1 MKYVTLACLFMSVS
15 FHASAEARVY
25 TNADLKPERPAET
38 ASQEPSVPP
47 SPSSKGLI
55 PAGNAPLF
63 TNKSLES
70 FEQKNPSTRPGDG
83 SEPISNLTPFGK
95 GKPPAPAQ
103 GERGLIG
110 RTSAGKALPML
121 IIVSVTLLVLSL
133 IDILRNEFT
142 GSNKL
147 VWLVAVTFLPLLGPA
162 LYYFIGRGQRIRP
175 GNLQKTA

>member
-1 MKYVTLACLFMSVS
+1 MKYVILVCLFMSVS
-15 FHASAEARVY
+15 SHAPAEARVY
-25 TNADLKPERPAET
+25 TNADLKPQRPAET
-38 ASQEPSVPP
+38 ASQEPSMPP
-47 SPSSKGLI
+47 SSSSKGLI

-70 FEQKNPSTRPGDG
+70 FEQKNPSTHPGDG
-83 SEPISNLTPFGK
+83 SKTISNITPFGK

-110 RTSAGKALPML
+110 RTSAGMTWPML
-121 IIVSVTLLVLSL
+121 IIVSVALLVLSL

-147 VWLVAVTFLPLLGPA
+147 VWLVAATFLPLLGPV